1 MKKGRIFVLSAPSGC
16 GKTTVCE
23 SVLKKIRNLESSVS
37 MTTRSPRRGEKSR
50 KDYHYVSKLFFKKQI
65 KKGNLLEW
73 EDNFGE
79 LYGTPK
85 RFVLGSIKKG
95 KNVLLSI
102 DVKGAFKVKKAL
114 PETVL
119 IFLKPPSIKELSRRL
134 KGRNTDESESIKKR
148 LKIAKKE
155 LKFAHKYDFVV
166 VNKKFEKAVK
176 EIILIIKKEGN

>member
-23 SVLKKIRNLESSVS
+23 SVLKKIKNLESSVS
-37 MTTRSPRRGEKSR
+37 MTTRFPRRGEKSK
-50 KDYHYVSKLFFKKQI
+50 KDYHYVSKDFFKKQI

-73 EDNFGE
+73 ENNFGK

-85 RFVLGSIKKG
+85 RFVLNKIKKG

-102 DVKGAFKVKKAL
+102 DVKGAVKVKKAF

-119 IFLKPPSIKELSRRL
+119 IFLKPPSLKELSRRL
-134 KGRNTDESESIKKR
+134 KGRNTDESESIKRR

-155 LKFAHKYDFVV
+155 IKFTPKYNFVV

-176 EIILIIKKEGN
+176 EIISIIKKGGS